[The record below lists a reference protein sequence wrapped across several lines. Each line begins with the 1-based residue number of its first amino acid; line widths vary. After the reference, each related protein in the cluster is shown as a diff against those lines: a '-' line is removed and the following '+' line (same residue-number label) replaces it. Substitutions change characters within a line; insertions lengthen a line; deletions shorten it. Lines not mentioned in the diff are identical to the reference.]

1 MSREVVNFFIYRMIR
16 RLEDLAAEAENNA
29 EKQNPAIASVK
40 NTKEAVFG
48 KRFLGTA
55 GAQEAAAYFHAK
67 ITSNKESYASG
78 STAIYSV
85 NYTIDRGKIHEGDYI
100 YVTIPSDIIS
110 SADLAVA
117 FQHFSSVEDL
127 GNGKYRLTFET
138 YIV

>member
-29 EKQNPAIASVK
+29 EKQNPAIVSVK

-85 NYTIDRGKIHEGDYI
+85 NYTIDRDKIHEEDYDYSEGCGDSG
-100 YVTIPSDIIS
+100 V
-110 SADLAVA
+110 
-117 FQHFSSVEDL
+117 
-127 GNGKYRLTFET
+127 
-138 YIV
+138 

>member
-40 NTKEAVFG
+40 NAKEA
-48 KRFLGTA
+48 A
-55 GAQEAAAYFHAK
+55 EYFHAK

-85 NYTIDRGKIHEGDYI
+85 NYTIDRDKIHEGDYD
-100 YVTIPSDIIS
+100 YSEGCGDS
-110 SADLAVA
+110 GA
-117 FQHFSSVEDL
+117 
-127 GNGKYRLTFET
+127 
-138 YIV
+138 